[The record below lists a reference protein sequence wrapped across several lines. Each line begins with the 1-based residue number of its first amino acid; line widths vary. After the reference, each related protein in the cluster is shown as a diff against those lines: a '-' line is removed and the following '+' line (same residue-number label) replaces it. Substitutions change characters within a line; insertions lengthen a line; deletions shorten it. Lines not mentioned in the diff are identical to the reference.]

1 MNVCHSDLS
10 GRNTFESF
18 AILRTCFPSDA
29 CFIQNPDG
37 RFEKAFGFEAISVIP
52 FSLRR
57 LKEIDR
63 EAARFLCNEERV
75 TSLSGLCDQLEA
87 LPGLWIL
94 RSFVLICTKALAY
107 TDGNKSYR
115 PPFDLVLTFK
125 TLVTQLL
132 NNLPDEQTEYLINDR
147 PLEI

>member
-1 MNVCHSDLS
+1 M
-10 GRNTFESF
+10 
-18 AILRTCFPSDA
+18 
-29 CFIQNPDG
+29 
-37 RFEKAFGFEAISVIP
+37 
-52 FSLRR
+52 
-57 LKEIDR
+57 
-63 EAARFLCNEERV
+63 
-75 TSLSGLCDQLEA
+75 
-87 LPGLWIL
+87 